1 MQGLEASGSGPGTG
15 RRSSTIL
22 VVDDNADLRELV
34 RELLLTAGHQVVEA
48 SDGAE
53 ALRLLRGGLR
63 PRMILLDRNTPIL
76 DGPLLL
82 REAADLLSD
91 IAVVWMTGEDR
102 DVAHPSVVATLHKP
116 FAVEELART
125 VEDALLNGHAQ
136 DALFP

>member
-1 MQGLEASGSGPGTG
+1 
-15 RRSSTIL
+15 
-22 VVDDNADLRELV
+22 
-34 RELLLTAGHQVVEA
+34 VVEA